1 MKARCDRCGYMAP
14 LTGDWFTDGGTLIQ
28 HMEDAHTPDAVEEAG
43 AGSYD
48 SAIEVLRT
56 NGRKVQMSASGIGWI
71 PTDTFAGAIR
81 LLEHHRPEQGEKS

>member
-1 MKARCDRCGYMAP
+1 MAP

-28 HMEDAHTPDAVEEAG
+28 HMEDAHTPHSVEEARVTT
-43 AGSYD
+43 YE
-48 SAIEVLRT
+48 SAIELLRT
-56 NGRKVQMSASGIGWI
+56 NGRKVQISTGGIGWI